1 MKSFSHQKSI
11 LKKSLFRPHR
21 IQTKFPR
28 IRSLGFPENCKTIF
42 YKLRFNPHHRCLKS
56 QLIFRQND
64 FFQSAELLCLWFSHK
79 CILWSILFS
88 HCQNCQ
94 KLPGGCSW
102 FFRFHRNLTKI
113 QFRCLEESSCCKS
126 RSHCHRILWYFLTSQ
141 KISLSQRFFFRWSH
155 TQKLSRWLQLRL
167 NSCNFVL

>member
-64 FFQSAELLCLWFSHK
+64 F
-79 CILWSILFS
+79 
-88 HCQNCQ
+88 
-94 KLPGGCSW
+94 
-102 FFRFHRNLTKI
+102 
-113 QFRCLEESSCCKS
+113 SSPPS
-126 RSHCHRILWYFLTSQ
+126 YYASDFL
-141 KISLSQRFFFRWSH
+141 ISVFCEVFFFRIVKTVKSY
-155 TQKLSRWLQLRL
+155 QAAARDS
-167 NSCNFVL
+167 SVFIVI